1 MPWLFYSLI
10 GVVGSSFA
18 SVMRKALMKDDKADA
33 YASAIAFQLL
43 GFIMILLFSLLN
55 GFSLPPMQT
64 YWLNYLAQALLW
76 GLVTVFLFKANK
88 YLEASQV
95 TIIYSFASVV
105 GVVCAILFLNDSLN
119 ITQIWGIG
127 LILFS
132 VILVFWQKGKLELNR
147 GFWYMLATCLCSGV
161 AITNDAFLLRTT
173 DVFSML
179 TIGWLTPGLFL
190 LLAHPHAV
198 IKLKYYWHPKHFHS
212 LFWFTLLY
220 AVSGAAF
227 YLAIKAGG
235 QVSQVSPISNAS
247 IILTVLLSALFLNER
262 NNLLKKLIAAVLVMT
277 GVLLLS

>member
-1 MPWLFYSLI
+1 MSWLFYALI

-18 SVMRKALMKDDKADA
+18 SVMRRALMKDDKADA
-33 YASAIAFQLL
+33 YASAIAFQFL

-55 GFSLPPMQT
+55 GFSLPPIQT
-64 YWLNYLAQALLW
+64 YWLNYLAQAFLW

-95 TIIYSFASVV
+95 TIIYSFASIV
-105 GVVCAILFLNDSLN
+105 GIVSAVLFLNDNL
-119 ITQIWGIG
+119 TVTRVWGTV
-127 LILFS
+127 LIIFS
-132 VILVFWQKGKLELNR
+132 VILVFWQKGKVELNR
-147 GFWYMLATCLCSGV
+147 GFGYMLAVCLCSGV
-161 AITNDAFLLRTT
+161 AVTNDAFLLRTT

-190 LLAHPHAV
+190 LIAHPKAV
-198 IKLKYYWHPKHFHS
+198 VRLKYYWHKKHFNS

-220 AVSGAAF
+220 ALSGAAF

-262 NNLLKKLIAAVLVMT
+262 NNLLKKLIAAVLVMI
-277 GVLLLS
+277 GVMLLS